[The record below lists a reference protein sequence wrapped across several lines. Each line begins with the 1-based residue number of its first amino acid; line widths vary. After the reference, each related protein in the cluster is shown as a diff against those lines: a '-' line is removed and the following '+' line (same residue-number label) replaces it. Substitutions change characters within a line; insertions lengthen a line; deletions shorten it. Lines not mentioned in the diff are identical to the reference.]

1 MIPPSLAISA
11 ATSAYGLISSVVQN
25 ATSSG
30 SNGTNGTSGSSGSSG
45 TSGTSGTTTG
55 KGRENEVVNQAEFM
69 KLLIA
74 QLSNQ
79 DPLNPLDSAN
89 FSAQLAQFSSL
100 EQLTQINGKLDSL
113 GQKDPT
119 TTPTFDPVGLIGRT
133 ISANGS
139 SVNVAKGDASALEYT
154 LGDAGAVTVEVRNS
168 SGKVIGSAE
177 LGQTA
182 AGTHTLDLDD
192 VSKFADL
199 ADGDYSVSV
208 KVQIGDKPA
217 TTVKTQITGA
227 VSGVD
232 LTTNPPTI
240 RVGELEIPLGD
251 VREVRA
257 PATNA

>member
-1 MIPPSLAISA
+1 MIPPVVATTAASIGISA
-11 ATSAYGLISSVVQN
+11 VSALADKLSGTSSTSSSN
-25 ATSSG
+25 ATSGSG
-30 SNGTNGTSGSSGSSG
+30 STGSSSSGSSA
-45 TSGTSGTTTG
+45 TG
-55 KGRENEVVNQAEFM
+55 NGKLGQTEFLS
-69 KLLIA
+69 LLVA
-74 QLSNQ
+74 QLQNQ
-79 DPLNPLDSAN
+79 DPLNPMDSAN

>member
-1 MIPPSLAISA
+1 MIPPVLATTAASIGISA
-11 ATSAYGLISSVVQN
+11 VSALADKLSSSESTSSSSATSG
-25 ATSSG
+25 SG
-30 SNGTNGTSGSSGSSG
+30 STGSSSSGSSA
-45 TSGTSGTTTG
+45 TG
-55 KGRENEVVNQAEFM
+55 NGKLGQTEFLS
-69 KLLIA
+69 LLVA
-74 QLSNQ
+74 QLQNQ
-79 DPLNPLDSAN
+79 DPLNPMDSAN

-154 LGDAGAVTVEVRNS
+154 RGDAGAVTVEVRNS

-208 KVQIGDKPA
+208 KVQTGDKPA

-251 VREVRA
+251 VSEVRA

>member
-1 MIPPSLAISA
+1 MIPPVLATTAASIGISA
-11 ATSAYGLISSVVQN
+11 VSALADKLSSSESTSSSSATSG
-25 ATSSG
+25 SG
-30 SNGTNGTSGSSGSSG
+30 STGSSSSGSSAAG
-45 TSGTSGTTTG
+45 NG
-55 KGRENEVVNQAEFM
+55 KLGQTEFLS
-69 KLLIA
+69 LLVA
-74 QLSNQ
+74 QLQNQ
-79 DPLNPLDSAN
+79 DPLNPMDSAN

-182 AGTHTLDLDD
+182 GGTHTLDLDD

-232 LTTNPPTI
+232 LTTNQPTI

>member
-1 MIPPSLAISA
+1 MIPPVLATTAASIGISA
-11 ATSAYGLISSVVQN
+11 VSALADKLSGTSSTSSSN
-25 ATSSG
+25 ATSGSG
-30 SNGTNGTSGSSGSSG
+30 STGSSSSGSSA
-45 TSGTSGTTTG
+45 TG
-55 KGRENEVVNQAEFM
+55 NGKLGQTEFLS
-69 KLLIA
+69 LLVA
-74 QLSNQ
+74 QLQNQ
-79 DPLNPLDSAN
+79 DPLNPMDSAN

-182 AGTHTLDLDD
+182 GGTHTLDLDD

>member
-1 MIPPSLAISA
+1 MIPPVLATTAASIGISA
-11 ATSAYGLISSVVQN
+11 VSALADKLSSSESTSSSSATSG
-25 ATSSG
+25 SG
-30 SNGTNGTSGSSGSSG
+30 STGSSSSGSSA
-45 TSGTSGTTTG
+45 TG
-55 KGRENEVVNQAEFM
+55 NGKLGQTEFLS
-69 KLLIA
+69 LLVA
-74 QLSNQ
+74 QLQNQ
-79 DPLNPLDSAN
+79 DPLNPMDSAN

-154 LGDAGAVTVEVRNS
+154 LSDAGTVTVEVRNS

-177 LGQTA
+177 VGQVA
-182 AGTHTLDLDD
+182 AGTHSLDLDE

-208 KVQIGDKPA
+208 KVQTGDKPA

>member
-1 MIPPSLAISA
+1 MIPPVVATTAASIGISA
-11 ATSAYGLISSVVQN
+11 VSALADKLSGTSSTSSSN
-25 ATSSG
+25 ATSGSG
-30 SNGTNGTSGSSGSSG
+30 STGSSSSGSS
-45 TSGTSGTTTG
+45 SATG
-55 KGRENEVVNQAEFM
+55 NGKIGQTEFLS
-69 KLLIA
+69 LLVA
-74 QLSNQ
+74 QLQNQ
-79 DPLNPLDSAN
+79 DPLNPMDSAN

-182 AGTHTLDLDD
+182 GGTHTLDLDD

>member
-1 MIPPSLAISA
+1 MIPPVVATTAASLGISA
-11 ATSAYGLISSVVQN
+11 VSALADKLSGSD
-25 ATSSG
+25 ATSS
-30 SNGTNGTSGSSGSSG
+30 SASSGSSSS
-45 TSGTSGTTTG
+45 SGSSKRNDQLGQT
-55 KGRENEVVNQAEFM
+55 EFM
-69 KLLIA
+69 SLLVA
-74 QLSNQ
+74 QLQNQ
-79 DPLNPLDSAN
+79 DPLNPMDSAD

-119 TTPTFDPVGLIGRT
+119 ATPTFDPVGLIGRT

-139 SVNVAKGDASALEYT
+139 GVNVTSGDASALEYT
-154 LGDAGAVTVEVRNS
+154 LGDAGKVTIEVRNS

-177 LGQTA
+177 LGQVA

-192 VSKFADL
+192 VAKFADL
-199 ADGDYSVSV
+199 GDGDYSVAV
-208 KVQIGDKPA
+208 RVQTGSAPA
-217 TTVKTQITGA
+217 SNVKTQITGT

-240 RVGELEIPLGD
+240 RVGALEIPLGD

-257 PATNA
+257 PAANA